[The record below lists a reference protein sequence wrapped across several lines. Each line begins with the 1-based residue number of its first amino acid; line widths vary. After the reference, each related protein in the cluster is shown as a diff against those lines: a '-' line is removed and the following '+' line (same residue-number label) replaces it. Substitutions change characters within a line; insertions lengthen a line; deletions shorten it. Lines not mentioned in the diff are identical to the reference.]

1 MWFLRFL
8 AMGGVLSSMSPKQ
21 LPPKRQTRPARKRIL
36 DGNLPRAVA
45 SPLRSLTMESRSSPL
60 GNHPLGNHLLAN
72 HLSYPIRASFQA
84 HRP

>member
-1 MWFLRFL
+1 
-8 AMGGVLSSMSPKQ
+8 
-21 LPPKRQTRPARKRIL
+21 
-36 DGNLPRAVA
+36 
-45 SPLRSLTMESRSSPL
+45 MESRSSPL